1 MFAIVDVPIL
11 GIVGHMGIFVCPTCG
26 FGHPIFRAGGAQ
38 AETVRLGVPFLGN
51 VPLSLT
57 LRKAPAAGR
66 SVACEPKS
74 PVGKLYSIARS
85 VSKKLAPARER
96 EYAAA
101 AHPAVL
107 PARRLQQNLAMLRC

>member
-57 LRKAPAAGR
+57 LRKAPAAAR
-66 SVACEPKS
+66 SVFACEPKR
-74 PVGKLYSIARS
+74 PVGKLYSIARC
-85 VSKKLAPARER
+85 VSKKFAPAR
-96 EYAAA
+96 
-101 AHPAVL
+101 
-107 PARRLQQNLAMLRC
+107 